1 MFSLMLDGH
10 RAAARLK
17 RGDLVSVSGSPA
29 DIAPL
34 AAIIRQP
41 DGSVQLNP
49 IGQGCIQVNQFQQI
63 AVYSLCRGAG
73 R

>member
-17 RGDLVSVSGSPA
+17 RGDLVSISGSPA

-34 AAIIRQP
+34 EAISKQP
-41 DGSVQLNP
+41 DGSVWLNP
-49 IGQGCIQVNQFQQI
+49 IGQGKFQVNQFQQI
-63 AVYSLCRGAG
+63 AVYSLCRGTG